1 MPTYEYR
8 CDSCGKEFS
17 LVMSMAEHGKGE
29 VLCPDCRSDQV
40 TQIFSTFYAKT
51 SRKS

>member
-8 CDSCGKEFS
+8 CKGCGEKFEQVQS
-17 LVMSMAEHGKGE
+17 VAEHGKAKPR
-29 VLCPDCRSDQV
+29 CPKCGSEQV
-40 TQIFSTFYAKT
+40 KSVFSPFYAKT

>member
-8 CDSCGKEFS
+8 CQKCKEQFERIEH
-17 LVMSMAEHGKGE
+17 VAEHGKAKLRCPKCGSQKVE
-29 VLCPDCRSDQV
+29 RVLSA
-40 TQIFSTFYAKT
+40 FFAKT